1 MQKMLMPFWIQSL
14 KLPSDTILYSAEAD
28 YIMLNFCPNPDIP
41 NQKAE
46 HYTEERIKAAANEN
60 LKDKIKETTVNQ

>member
-1 MQKMLMPFWIQSL
+1 MDEMTT
-14 KLPSDTILYSAEAD
+14 SDIS
-28 YIMLNFCPNPDIP
+28 

-60 LKDKIKETTVNQ
+60 LKDKRKKILCF